1 MEYYYG
7 IAFLLLAFLQDHA
20 EGFVVSISCSVVA
33 FFSELLLLSLISQ
46 GFNIFMSTAL
56 LDVMLIFISLTVVDF
71 KLGKILLVTCVLSFF
86 INIFYL
92 TAYTPDTKQF
102 YNMIKP
108 YYHSLNI
115 IIFEILLYSCLI
127 NSKARI
133 WGQKILTKFGYYK
146 LKARYES
153 KCHIEEK

>member
-7 IAFLLLAFLQDHA
+7 IAFLSLALLQHHI

-33 FFSELLLLSLISQ
+33 FFSEVLLLSLVSQ

-56 LDVMLIFISLTVVDF
+56 LDVMLIFVSLTVIDF

-92 TAYTPDTKQF
+92 TAYNPNTKDL
-102 YNMIKP
+102 YNLIKP
-108 YYHSLNI
+108 YYHSMNI

-127 NSKARI
+127 NSKARVI
-133 WGQKILTKFGYYK
+133 GEWISKKFGIDK
-146 LKARYES
+146 L
-153 KCHIEEK
+153 IEEYDKTFKRE

>member
-7 IAFLLLAFLQDHA
+7 IAFLLLALLQDHI

-33 FFSELLLLSLISQ
+33 FFSEVLLLSLVSQ

-56 LDVMLIFISLTVVDF
+56 LDVMLIFVSLTVIDF

-92 TAYTPDTKQF
+92 TAYNPNTKDL
-102 YNMIKP
+102 YNLIKP
-108 YYHSLNI
+108 YYHSMNI

-127 NSKARI
+127 NSKARVI
-133 WGQKILTKFGYYK
+133 GEWISKKFGIDK
-146 LKARYES
+146 L
-153 KCHIEEK
+153 IEEYDKTFKRE